1 MMWYTDDNLVI
12 ISNSFAVCLVFTFLD
27 SAAVEENTFYPSF
40 SFLSL
45 LIVMDSKD
53 EDWGSSFISVKWT

>member
-1 MMWYTDDNLVI
+1 MWYTDDNLVI
-12 ISNSFAVCLVFTFLD
+12 ISNSFSVSLVFTFLD
-27 SAAVEENTFYPSF
+27 SAAVKKRTLFILPS
-40 SFLSL
+40 SYH